1 MCLFCSPNSA
11 CRKRLWQLSAKKLDW
26 WLEAEV
32 EQGRKPVVLMHHKPE
47 MPSAFAAIARSLS
60 SSHAFAELRVVNG
73 LSVSLCLSLSRCLYL
88 SFSVSLSLSVSLCLS
103 LFLSVSICLSLHPD
117 IGC

>member
-1 MCLFCSPNSA
+1 MPRCVFSAHPTPA

-32 EQGRKPVVLMHHKPE
+32 EQGRKPVVLMHQKPE

-73 LSVSLCLSLSRCLYL
+73 LSVSVSLCLSLSL
-88 SFSVSLSLSVSLCLS
+88 SLSLSVSLCLS
-103 LFLSVSICLSLHPD
+103 PHPD